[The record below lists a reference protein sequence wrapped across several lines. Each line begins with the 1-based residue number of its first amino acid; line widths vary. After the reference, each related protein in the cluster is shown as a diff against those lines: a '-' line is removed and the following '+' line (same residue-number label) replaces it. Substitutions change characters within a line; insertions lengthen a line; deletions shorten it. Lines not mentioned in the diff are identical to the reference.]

1 MNFFTLTARLFGL
14 YRGWKGK
21 SLAPATVVSRINKVL
36 SYQECS
42 VGVQKNKSVR
52 GFKVE
57 GSYSPELDSR
67 GARSIKV
74 KILFNARRKKFNFNA
89 RDIDDVQWF
98 NIVADLVSVLGHE
111 YVHLHQHRRRGWRRC
126 KNYVCYDNDE
136 LSIIK
141 KYLGKPDEVDAYAYT
156 LATEMAVDLPDRG
169 TQLEETTTYNLYKTV
184 FGADDRTT
192 QRLVK
197 LSHKYFKRLEKQFN
211 ETIRTYL

>member
-14 YRGWKGK
+14 YRNWEGK
-21 SLAPATVVSRINKVL
+21 SLTPAAVVRKINKVL
-36 SYQECS
+36 SYQESS
-42 VGVQKNKSVR
+42 VGVQKIKGLR

-57 GSYSPELDSR
+57 GSYSPEADSL
-67 GARSIKV
+67 GQRSIKV

-89 RDIDDVQWF
+89 RDINDVQWF
-98 NIVADLVSVLGHE
+98 DIVADLVSVLGHE

-141 KYLGKPDEVDAYAYT
+141 KYLGKPDEVDAYAFT
-156 LATEMAVDLPDRG
+156 LATEMAVDLPDFD
-169 TQLEETTTYNLYKTV
+169 TPAEKTTTYNLYKTV

-197 LSHKYFKRLEKQFN
+197 LSNKYFKRLEKQFN